1 MNNTTRCFP
10 RRLEDAFSKDPQ
22 NAEWFYP
29 PEKTFSAYDIFLWVL
44 SFVLYS
50 VIGYLLLKT

>member
-1 MNNTTRCFP
+1 MNNTTRCYPRTLQEAFP
-10 RRLEDAFSKDPQ
+10 KDYCGWMERPV
-22 NAEWFYP
+22 
-29 PEKTFSAYDIFLWVL
+29 KRVSLYDVFLWVL